1 MGAKERY
8 EFAGNRVRQTT
19 GMSLQD
25 ASDVNLSKM
34 RPVKVFLNGIWLM
47 CTVLPLHGTA
57 QNRGSVEVIVENVS
71 PLKGTLR
78 AALYDSKEKFMKK
91 HVQVSEVKVTSLNM
105 RLTFND
111 LPSGEYAFSIFHD
124 INDNGELDTNL
135 LGIPKE
141 PWGFSNNARGTFGP
155 PDFEAAS
162 FRVNDKVIIKVKL
175 NK

>member
-1 MGAKERY
+1 M
-8 EFAGNRVRQTT
+8 
-19 GMSLQD
+19 
-25 ASDVNLSKM
+25 
-34 RPVKVFLNGIWLM
+34 KVFLNGIWLM
-47 CTVLPLHGTA
+47 CAVISLQWVT
-57 QNRGSVEVIVENVS
+57 QDRGSVEVIVENVS

-162 FRVNDKVIIKVKL
+162 FRVSEKVVLQVKL
-175 NK
+175 NR